1 MKFMKGI
8 VIGGLVSAGIMMM
21 YKDELQNMN
30 KEMLKLQG
38 KLALMKKLILI

>member
-8 VIGGLVSAGIMMM
+8 VIGGLVSAGIMTM

-30 KEMLKLQG
+30 KKKM
-38 KLALMKKLILI
+38 MKKGKQFMKKMGMI